1 MEDIEFTSRKKR
13 LGLAVFVLA
22 FVSTPF
28 VSKDFVM
35 EMSDRLLHR
44 LVESGVDVGYGW
56 PLFCHVL
63 YVAARIGLERL
74 RDLGIRIHRE
84 GKSLS
89 FVTNR

>member
-63 YVAARIGLERL
+63 YALLLA
-74 RDLGIRIHRE
+74 LGWSVGATWAYEYIVK
-84 GKSLS
+84 GKVFRS
-89 FVTNR
+89 